1 MDNSSKKETMMFV
14 ALPGTDPYAEVP
26 KKQVKDQLDKG
37 LLKQSALIWS
47 QKHNSWKQARHITQL
62 IASKLQ
68 PRPAQAPLAGTAQ
81 PRVNV
86 QPVAAAQPKAQTV
99 KPAAPIKVASVPKNA
114 GAKPAASHAAPAA
127 AAKPATPAASHDLH
141 LEGEGAHRTPMWL
154 KAVCAAL
161 VVIILGLMAL
171 NWYYV
176 DHAIKANLAEDNTP
190 FKEVPL
196 YAHLGGFFQAS
207 NLIIHLRPTD
217 TVTRENFLQY
227 LSAIAN
233 ATPDRPMST
242 RAFDVV
248 SLSSGWSADYH
259 MSGRNWRRLAK
270 PDLSDDDRR
279 AILLE
284 SVYIAGGEKLI
295 PRSNLD
301 ASGQLALETK
311 RWNDFVS
318 TFVKK

>member
-1 MDNSSKKETMMFV
+1 MDNPAKKETMMFV

-26 KKQVKDQLDKG
+26 KKQVKEQLDKG

-68 PRPAQAPLAGTAQ
+68 PRPAQAPLAAQAQPRTQAPAATAQ
-81 PRVNV
+81 PKV
-86 QPVAAAQPKAQTV
+86 QVT
-99 KPAAPIKVASVPKNA
+99 KPAAAVKVPSVPKNVA
-114 GAKPAASHAAPAA
+114 AKPAAVSPAPAVSTPAA
-127 AAKPATPAASHDLH
+127 ATPAKTVPTDLT
-141 LEGEGAHRTPMWL
+141 GEGSHRTPLWL

-161 VVIILGLMAL
+161 VVIIIALMGL

-176 DHAIKANLAEDNTP
+176 DNAIKSNLAEDNTA
-190 FKEVPL
+190 FKNVPL

-217 TVTRENFLQY
+217 TATRENFVQY
-227 LSAIAN
+227 LSAIAT

-242 RAFDVV
+242 RPFDVV
-248 SLSSGWSADYH
+248 SLSSGWSAEYH
-259 MSGRNWRRLAK
+259 ISGRNWRRLAK
-270 PDLSDDDRR
+270 PDLSEDDRR

-301 ASGQLALETK
+301 ASGQQALETK
-311 RWNDFVS
+311 RWNEFVT
-318 TFVKK
+318 TFVKH

>member
-68 PRPAQAPLAGTAQ
+68 PRPAQAPLAGQAQ
-81 PRVNV
+81 PRATV
-86 QPVAAAQPKAQTV
+86 QPGAAQPKAQAA

-114 GAKPAASHAAPAA
+114 GAKPAAVTPGAPAAA
-127 AAKPATPAASHDLH
+127 AAKPAAPAAHELH

-176 DHAIKANLAEDNTP
+176 DHAIKSNLAEDNTA

-207 NLIIHLRPTD
+207 SLIIHLRPTD

-270 PDLSDDDRR
+270 SDLSDDDRR

-311 RWNDFVS
+311 RWNEFVS
-318 TFVKK
+318 TFVRK